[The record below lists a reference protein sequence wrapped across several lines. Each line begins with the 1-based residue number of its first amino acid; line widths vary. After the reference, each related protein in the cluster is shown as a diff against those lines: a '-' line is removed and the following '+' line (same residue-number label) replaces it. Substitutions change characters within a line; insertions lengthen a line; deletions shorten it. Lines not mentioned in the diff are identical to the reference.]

1 MKSTIA
7 LPVWVLALMAL
18 AIIALVII
26 LWSVKRRRRPRLALL
41 SQGTLDE
48 LVPSLVGI
56 TQGTL
61 LDGNKVELFQNGAFW
76 EAVFRD
82 LEQAKETINYETFLS
97 KEGELTRRMSAM
109 FCRKAKEGV
118 KVRLML
124 DGSGGKEF
132 GK

>member
-18 AIIALVII
+18 AVISLVII
-26 LWSVKRRRRPRLALL
+26 LWSVKRRRRPHLALL

-61 LDGNKVELFQNGAFW
+61 LDGNKVELFQNGTFW
-76 EAVFRD
+76 DAVFRD
-82 LEQAKETINYETFLS
+82 LEEAKETINYETFLS

-109 FCRKAKEGV
+109 FSIRTGCAPVFPINAATR
-118 KVRLML
+118 
-124 DGSGGKEF
+124 S
-132 GK
+132 